1 MKIISLNPD
10 SWQQGRGYRKNRL
23 LSASE
28 LKQPGALLQLVSVP
42 PGSSI
47 PPHAHHASIE
57 VYVVTRGECLLEVN
71 DQTID
76 MWPGDIILMEPG
88 DVHALTNRGQEPF
101 ELLVFKTNATEG
113 DVKWD
118 GESGPLSAP
127 ED

>member
-10 SWQQGRGYRKNRL
+10 TWQAGRGYRKNRL

-47 PPHAHHASIE
+47 PPHAHHTSIE
-57 VYVVTRGECLLEVN
+57 VYVVTRGECVLEV
-71 DQTID
+71 DGRTSV
-76 MWPGDIILMEPG
+76 MRPGDIILMEPG
-88 DVHALTNRGQEPF
+88 DVHALANRGEEPF

-113 DVKWD
+113 DVVWD
-118 GESGPLSAP
+118 SKSGPLSAP
-127 ED
+127 EG